1 MKVKRVLPCMV
12 DKLAL
17 STRGVAKV
25 KRGSDVYGLVVLV
38 SVADD
43 FNPLKPSGYYMYHQV

>member
-1 MKVKRVLPCMV
+1 MV
-12 DKLAL
+12 DNLAL
-17 STRGVAKV
+17 STRGTAKV
-25 KRGSDVYGLVVLV
+25 KRGSEMYGLVVLV